1 MDGKYACHKYV
12 LPRQYT
18 QVRAESLAL
27 EKVAEDI
34 SVLGKMFLG
43 DITAC
48 PALFPTPFYQGQF
61 PDFLNEGPGDF

>member
-1 MDGKYACHKYV
+1 MPATSECV

-27 EKVAEDI
+27 EKVAGDI
-34 SVLGKMFLG
+34 SVRGKMFLG
-43 DITAC
+43 HITAC